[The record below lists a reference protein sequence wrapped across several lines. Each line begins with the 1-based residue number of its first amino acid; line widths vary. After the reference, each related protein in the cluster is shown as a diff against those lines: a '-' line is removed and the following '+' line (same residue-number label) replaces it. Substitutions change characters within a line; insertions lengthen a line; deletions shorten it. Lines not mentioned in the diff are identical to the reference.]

1 MHTSVPR
8 YVTRSRGDGRGVMFE
23 GAVTRSRAGATP
35 RPGRRDSSQGRK
47 RTPAHFF
54 KAITGRKPSPP
65 LTGVQ
70 ERKTLKAETSESGS
84 ASSESASQSDSA
96 EDHDVTIDNVNN
108 VRDFKTNSI
117 DENLDENISHGSDDN
132 KVSSVD
138 SSDEID
144 TTPEQPSPTIT
155 NHGGFSFS
163 TQGFPIFM
171 AVPGMTPAVLG
182 EVLTSAGALDP
193 STPRP
198 TSPVPPYPT
207 LEPPLWP
214 LEDHQTTDLGDVN
227 WVSLYGEWTGGG
239 CDKED
244 LVDHGNDQAQGKSGK
259 GNHYL

>member
-35 RPGRRDSSQGRK
+35 RPGRRDPSQGRK

-65 LTGVQ
+65 PTGVPQ
-70 ERKTLKAETSESGS
+70 RKTLKAETLESGS
-84 ASSESASQSDSA
+84 GSESVCDSA

-117 DENLDENISHGSDDN
+117 DENQGEHISHGSDDN
-132 KVSSVD
+132 KVSSLD

-144 TTPEQPSPTIT
+144 TTPEQPSPTIS
-155 NHGGFSFS
+155 NHGFSFS

-171 AVPGMTPAVLG
+171 AVPGMTPVVLG
-182 EVLTSAGALDP
+182 EVLTSAGAPDP
-193 STPRP
+193 SCSTRP

-207 LEPPLWP
+207 LEWEQPLWP
-214 LEDHQTTDLGDVN
+214 LEDHQTTDIGDVN
-227 WVSLYGEWTGGG
+227 WVSLYGEWTGGFH
-239 CDKED
+239 KEVED